1 MQGLSFFKVSVWRER
16 GSFILE
22 IVGDP
27 FLFFSLGICHGFC
40 YCLFESTW
48 AELRGG
54 VFLLFISE
62 MVQALAHV
70 VLEEKKKNPPSA
82 GLRTFS
88 DSSGFLLNMAKLPRF
103 TQRKAGFQHS
113 VLVTAFPFAAQV

>member
-1 MQGLSFFKVSVWRER
+1 MARER
-16 GSFILE
+16 LFYIGNSWRS
-22 IVGDP
+22 
-27 FLFFSLGICHGFC
+27 FLFFSRGICHGFC

-70 VLEEKKKNPPSA
+70 VLEEKKKNPPLSRA
-82 GLRTFS
+82 EDVFRFQWV
-88 DSSGFLLNMAKLPRF
+88 F
-103 TQRKAGFQHS
+103 TQYGKVTPLYPEESRFSAFRPRHS
-113 VLVTAFPFAAQV
+113 IPIRCTSLKLWKWES